1 MADSAKTFLL
11 DQVQDLPAYENAGNS
26 IDEKRRGSADS
37 IKRLEILISDQKDR
51 LEQLKKQSTGTPCQ
65 LRLHASMEDVL
76 LLSKQT
82 LTQIRQSARCLEI
95 SSAMLAPS

>member
-1 MADSAKTFLL
+1 MADSAKTSLL

-26 IDEKRRGSADS
+26 DEKRQGSADS

-65 LRLHASMEDVL
+65 IRLHASMEDVL
-76 LLSKQT
+76 LLSKQS